1 MGNVFQKDGQCFLKQ
16 SAMEFVSKRTLGHSI
31 FIMRTH
37 IYINVCAHDD
47 QKQHRLSD
55 FIELYTQYAET
66 LENVG

>member
-1 MGNVFQKDGQCFLKQ
+1 
-16 SAMEFVSKRTLGHSI
+16 MEFVSKRTLGHSI

>member
-1 MGNVFQKDGQCFLKQ
+1 
-16 SAMEFVSKRTLGHSI
+16 MEFVSKRTLEHSI
-31 FIMRTH
+31 LIIMRTH
-37 IYINVCAHDD
+37 IYIYVCAHDD

>member
-1 MGNVFQKDGQCFLKQ
+1 
-16 SAMEFVSKRTLGHSI
+16 MEFVSKRTLGHSI
-31 FIMRTH
+31 FIITH
-37 IYINVCAHDD
+37 TSIYMCAHDD